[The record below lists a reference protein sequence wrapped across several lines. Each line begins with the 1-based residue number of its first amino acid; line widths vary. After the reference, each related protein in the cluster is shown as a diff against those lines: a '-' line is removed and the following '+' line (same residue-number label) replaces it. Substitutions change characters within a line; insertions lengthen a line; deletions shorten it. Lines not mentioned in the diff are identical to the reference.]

1 MFSSEELKK
10 QVEQSLKK
18 LEDRSNYLA
27 QINSDINLLE
37 DIINGVNI
45 IMPDESIWLWCTSDL
60 EGISSI
66 GYGAY
71 SKNRRIL
78 YKCEDNGT
86 IVIKPL
92 TESKWKIRVELHKYL
107 PELVRVI
114 ERESVKCV
122 DSVIRNAK
130 GLNVD

>member
-45 IMPDESIWLWCTSDL
+45 IMPDESIWLWCTCDL